1 MRSIYCRAPGHSF
14 FPSSNF
20 NECMYKDA
28 NVHPRVSLHTA
39 SAPNGQ
45 QSRISHASSLNSDHC
60 ARNREKRA
68 AASQEEL
75 GGERTF
81 AHGWQAPSRRGPKR
95 ARPCL
100 VMPAHGA
107 VVCVRSVFLRP
118 PSGLRRF
125 ESDVAQTGVVV
136 HACSRSRRNMRLCA
150 RASQTLCMQAGVG
163 GWTDRM
169 RCSKARSEPKHT
181 LAFGAH
187 TCALSTKRIS
197 QADQVQ
203 PTYDYMDTLAVYRS
217 VDAVIIVA
225 VDAASPEWTEH
236 PLATSEIA
244 GMPVTAR
251 LPGDRSQS
259 SGVVKGVYGNNADED
274 LLAVVSSKVR
284 VVAAKRQGIT
294 LVLRFAVPP
303 PLPPQGSTSSACPS
317 RYGSPGLALCSAFV
331 AGATGMP
338 QQPAGDRC
346 GACGAMAHT
355 RRNRSARA
363 GSDACIVGDHI
374 QPTRLTASYGR
385 ESGAW
390 PP

>member
-169 RCSKARSEPKHT
+169 RCSKARSEPNHT

-203 PTYDYMDTLAVYRS
+203 PTYDYLVTHRRQARAHIPTVSATRMLQRHNERKKAW
-217 VDAVIIVA
+217 IV
-225 VDAASPEWTEH
+225 
-236 PLATSEIA
+236 L
-244 GMPVTAR
+244 
-251 LPGDRSQS
+251 
-259 SGVVKGVYGNNADED
+259 
-274 LLAVVSSKVR
+274 
-284 VVAAKRQGIT
+284 
-294 LVLRFAVPP
+294 
-303 PLPPQGSTSSACPS
+303 STSFEKYVFIFLLF
-317 RYGSPGLALCSAFV
+317 RVTLMSPPISQV
-331 AGATGMP
+331 
-338 QQPAGDRC
+338 
-346 GACGAMAHT
+346 
-355 RRNRSARA
+355 
-363 GSDACIVGDHI
+363 
-374 QPTRLTASYGR
+374 
-385 ESGAW
+385 
-390 PP
+390 